1 MGDYETALINLT
13 KCKDMSRHI
22 NNLRLNLD
30 SLICISNIKFKM
42 KNEDIPVDP
51 VDAKDLF
58 HEALEYAEELD
69 DSKYSLNC
77 LASLGI
83 LDGEHKFGQFLQQVK
98 AGQIG
103 NLSGKFTGANCL
115 RKSTVQGGT
124 IKPEIDF
131 QDS

>member
-1 MGDYETALINLT
+1 
-13 KCKDMSRHI
+13 MSRHI

-83 LDGEHKFGQFLQQVK
+83 LDGEHKFGQFL
-98 AGQIG
+98 
-103 NLSGKFTGANCL
+103 
-115 RKSTVQGGT
+115 
-124 IKPEIDF
+124 
-131 QDS
+131 

>member
-1 MGDYETALINLT
+1 MGDYETALTNLT

-42 KNEDIPVDP
+42 KNELNSAVP

-58 HEALEYAEELD
+58 NEAMQYAEELD

-77 LASLGI
+77 IASLGI
-83 LDGEHKFGQFLQQVK
+83 LDGEQKFNKFLTQVK
-98 AGQIG
+98 DGKIG
-103 NLSGKFTGANCL
+103 NIASKLHGGDDL
-115 RKSTVQGGT
+115 RRSRVKGGT

-131 QDS
+131 